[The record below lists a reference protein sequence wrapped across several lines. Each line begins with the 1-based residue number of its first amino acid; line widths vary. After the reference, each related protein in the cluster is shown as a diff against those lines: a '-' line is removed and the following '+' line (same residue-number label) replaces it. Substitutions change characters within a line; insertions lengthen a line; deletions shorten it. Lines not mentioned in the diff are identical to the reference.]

1 MEWLK
6 EETHNQKVVSS
17 NPGVRYWIDIFTLIC
32 CKIWNFW
39 LKRPKINSKEAEDGP
54 FKKTF
59 GEMNFGTLLASA
71 KTTWIFF
78 FRECFIATLRHSLQ
92 LSELGNSIEELS
104 VT

>member
-1 MEWLK
+1 MAHL
-6 EETHNQKVVSS
+6 
-17 NPGVRYWIDIFTLIC
+17 
-32 CKIWNFW
+32 
-39 LKRPKINSKEAEDGP
+39 
-54 FKKTF
+54 KKTF